1 MIFLICYDRAK
12 QQLLELR
19 EFEPARLAEA
29 IDLRFRMELDAHHRG
44 EAREI
49 VLLES
54 DSIETLRITHGRY
67 FKSFGELL
75 QEMLPK
81 ANA

>member
-1 MIFLICYDRAK
+1 MIFRVCYDRAR

-19 EFEPARLAEA
+19 GFEPARLAEA
-29 IDLRFRMELDAHHRG
+29 IDLRFRMELDAHRRG

-67 FKSFGELL
+67 FMSFGELL

-81 ANA
+81 AIA

>member
-1 MIFLICYDRAK
+1 MIFLICYDRAS

-29 IDLRFRMELDAHHRG
+29 IDLRFKMEMEAHRRG

-49 VLLES
+49 VLLEA
-54 DSIETLRITHGRY
+54 DSIETLQVTHGRY
-67 FKSFGELL
+67 FKSFGEILRDI
-75 QEMLPK
+75 LPK
-81 ANA
+81 ADA